1 MASGDLIV
9 KVADKETLD
18 RTHANTNAILAAV
31 EEDVRVKNI
40 VRYGM
45 KINKA
50 DSNPTTRCTYLFD
63 AVGMTPAAMN
73 FTSGVF
79 DFGDWGDV
87 FFVKNNYPAMVRYD
101 GTEDYLNENLEL
113 EIKDDWQVFRFE
125 YPVIKDGKSLLD
137 ENGKQ
142 VTKGRMLDFM
152 GFQFHH
158 DRTTIRK
165 SNIESARRKANH
177 IAKQD
182 KISWYNASVMLS
194 YMGLFKHTDTY
205 NYYTEYIKPKINIK
219 KLKRIVSKHSRKEN
233 EKRER
238 MENCDRVTGGTSGGS
253 RPDIVAVNSV
263 SA

>member
-79 DFGDWGDV
+79 DFEMGRCV
-87 FFVKNNYPAMVRYD
+87 FCKKQLS
-101 GTEDYLNENLEL
+101 G
-113 EIKDDWQVFRFE
+113 
-125 YPVIKDGKSLLD
+125 
-137 ENGKQ
+137 NG
-142 VTKGRMLDFM
+142 
-152 GFQFHH
+152 
-158 DRTTIRK
+158 
-165 SNIESARRKANH
+165 
-177 IAKQD
+177 
-182 KISWYNASVMLS
+182 
-194 YMGLFKHTDTY
+194 
-205 NYYTEYIKPKINIK
+205 
-219 KLKRIVSKHSRKEN
+219 
-233 EKRER
+233 
-238 MENCDRVTGGTSGGS
+238 
-253 RPDIVAVNSV
+253 
-263 SA
+263 